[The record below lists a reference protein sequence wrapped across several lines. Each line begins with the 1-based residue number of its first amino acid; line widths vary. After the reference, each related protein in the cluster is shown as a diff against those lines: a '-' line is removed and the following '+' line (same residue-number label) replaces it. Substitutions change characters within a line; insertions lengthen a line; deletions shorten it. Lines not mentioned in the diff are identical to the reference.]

1 MRTHTQTRRFSTTRL
16 AAAAVMS
23 VLALTACGGGGDG
36 GPAPEKATIA
46 LTATNRD
53 TVAHAVVAGV
63 ESFATLGSVPVTATA
78 SSGAIQVSG
87 GGPIGAIVG
96 RVIVATRDRMQALA
110 ARERAATVYPPETM
124 PCSVSGTWTGTVDD
138 HDDSGTLTVG
148 DKITVSFADCVDF
161 DDVVMNGAFD
171 TLFTSATSETS
182 YGGTITTTNL
192 SQSTSMHTIT
202 LNGAIAFN
210 HNGGTTGTETYTAKG
225 DVVVDVQTHLPFSDT
240 VTLLSGYVE
249 KDSYDLEALPP
260 EGGSPGRLA
269 FTASGSLRSAKAGG
283 VVTVTTPTPVVVY
296 ALDTYPR
303 SGVVQARGSTG
314 MMQLTA
320 QSQTNVLLELD
331 ADDNGQYE
339 STETV
344 TWEWLL

>member
-1 MRTHTQTRRFSTTRL
+1 
-16 AAAAVMS
+16 
-23 VLALTACGGGGDG
+23 
-36 GPAPEKATIA
+36 
-46 LTATNRD
+46 
-53 TVAHAVVAGV
+53 
-63 ESFATLGSVPVTATA
+63 
-78 SSGAIQVSG
+78 VSG
-87 GGPIGAIVG
+87 GGPIGAIAG
-96 RVIVATRDRMQALA
+96 RIVAATHDQMQVLA
-110 ARERAATVYPPETM
+110 ARERPATVYPVEVTA
-124 PCSVSGTWTGTVDD
+124 CSVSGTWSGTFDD
-138 HDDSGTLTVG
+138 RDNSGTLTVG
-148 DKITVSFADCVDF
+148 DTITVSFANCQEADLA
-161 DDVVMNGAFD
+161 VMNGAFS
-171 TLFTSATSETS
+171 LSFTSYTSETS

-225 DVVVDVQTHLPFSDT
+225 DVIVDVKTHLPFSDT

-269 FTASGSLRSAKAGG
+269 FTASGSLRSAQAGG
-283 VVTVTTPTPVVVY
+283 VVAITTPTPVVVY

>member
-1 MRTHTQTRRFSTTRL
+1 MRVSLPIATAML
-16 AAAAVMS
+16 VA
-23 VLALTACGGGGDG
+23 ACGGGGG
-36 GPAPEKATIA
+36 GPEPQKGTIA

-53 TVAHAVVAGV
+53 TVAHAVAAGV
-63 ESFATLGSVPVTATA
+63 QSFATLGSVPVTGTA
-78 SSGAIQVSG
+78 SSGVGRVSG

-96 RVIVATRDRMQALA
+96 RVVVVTRDRMQALA
-110 ARERAATVYPPETM
+110 ARERPATIIGPETIN
-124 PCSVSGTWTGTVDD
+124 CAVSGQWTYEFDD
-138 HDDSGTLTVG
+138 HDNSNSTTVG
-148 DKITVSFADCVDF
+148 DEIRISFADCVDF

-192 SQSTSMHTIT
+192 SQSTSMHTVT
-202 LNGAIAFN
+202 LNGAIGFN

-225 DVVVDVQTHLPFSDT
+225 DVIVDVKTHLPFSDT

-269 FTASGSLRSAKAGG
+269 FTASGSLRSAQAGG
-283 VVTVTTPTPVVVY
+283 VVAITTPTPVVVY

-314 MMQLTA
+314 TMQLTA
-320 QSQTNVLLELD
+320 QSQTDVLLELD